1 MVDKNIV
8 HKLAVERC
16 RVHVSHLC
24 ALMHMSGGY
33 EDDMNYVRHSL
44 NGVFENLNRELA
56 LIEEIEVE

>member
-24 ALMHMSGGY
+24 ALMHMSGEY
-33 EDDMNYVRHSL
+33 EDDMKL
-44 NGVFENLNRELA
+44 TDEM
-56 LIEEIEVE
+56 IK